1 MDPNQRPHSRDKKV
15 AEGTANV
22 GKGEQ
27 VAAGGPVGGQD
38 HRPGAQSQP
47 GQQQKREGV
56 TRRSGSLLPLL
67 LLVVVAFF
75 LLRTCSGSG
84 AGMSGSTGTVPTGP
98 SIEIQETQPE
108 ESNTFMTEETYVA
121 PEPAQE
127 EPVVTTVAD
136 TARDKRVVLKG
147 GGKDTVTIMVYMCGT
162 DLESKHSM
170 GTADMKE
177 MLNASMSDKVNLII
191 CTGGCKQWKNNVVS
205 NAVNQIYQIDNGKL
219 YRLEENFGTKAMTD
233 PTNLTSFIQYCTKNF
248 PADRNALILWDH
260 GGGSVAGYGYDEKT
274 RSAASM
280 DLTKLNSALKNAGC
294 VFEWIG
300 FDACLMATLETALV
314 CNDYADY
321 LVASEETEPGTGW
334 YYTNWLT
341 KLSKN
346 TSTPMVD
353 LGKTIV
359 DDFVGAST
367 RASSNTQVTLSV
379 IDLAEL
385 QGTIPQ
391 SFKDF
396 ATSTHRLLKSD
407 NYQQVSDARANV
419 RQFSVRSRI
428 NQIDLVDF
436 ANRIGTNESKALA
449 EALKGCVKY
458 NGSNISRAYGV
469 SIFFPYESLQSVNSA
484 VAVYQDLGLSDE
496 YTDCIRSFAS
506 MESAGQISANST
518 YGGGDLFSSLLG
530 GGSSPNIGSLF
541 GSSSGGSS
549 GSYGGGL
556 DASTI
561 LQLLGAFGGRSM
573 PQELSWMDQD
583 VVEES
588 AQYVADH
595 HIDPSRITVTDRNG
609 TKVLALSDEEWKL
622 IQTVELNIFA
632 DDGEGYIDLGRDNT
646 FDWTDN
652 GELLLEFDGTWLTID
667 GHACAYYLE
676 SDTENDD
683 GTWTTVGRIPAKL
696 NDELVNLEVVFDAE
710 HPDGSITGAYP
721 FYNEGETETQAKGGI
736 PLQPGDTVQLLCDY
750 YSYDNE
756 YDAAYTLGDS
766 FTVGDNAPVIAN
778 MKLSGI
784 DRCSACWRL
793 TDIYGNHYW
802 TPAIDY

>member
-15 AEGTANV
+15 SEGTAHV
-22 GKGEQ
+22 GKGDQ
-27 VAAGGPVGGQD
+27 VAAGGPVGGQES
-38 HRPGAQSQP
+38 RPGVKPQQP
-47 GQQQKREGV
+47 QQQRENV
-56 TRRSGSLLPLL
+56 TRRSGSILPILLIF
-67 LLVVVAFF
+67 LVLFL
-75 LLRTCSGSG
+75 LLRTCSSSG
-84 AGMSGSTGTVPTGP
+84 AGSGLLGGSAEPTG
-98 SIEIQETQPE
+98 ETVTIQETQPAE
-108 ESNTFMTEETYVA
+108 TNTFMTEETYVA
-121 PEPAQE
+121 EEPAQE
-127 EPVVTTVAD
+127 EPVVTTVASS
-136 TARDKRVVLKG
+136 ARDKRVVLKG
-147 GGKDTVTIMVYMCGT
+147 NGKDTVTIMVYMCGT

-170 GTADMKE
+170 GTADLKE
-177 MLNASMSDKVNLII
+177 MLNASMSDKVNLIV
-191 CTGGCKQWKNNVVS
+191 CTGGCKQWQNNVVS

-219 YRLEENFGTKAMTD
+219 YRLEENFGNKAMTD

-359 DDFVGAST
+359 DDFVGVST
-367 RASSNTQVTLSV
+367 RASSGAQVTLSV

-385 QGTIPQ
+385 SGTVPQ

-396 ATSTHRLLKSD
+396 STSTCSLLKSN
-407 NYQQVSDARANV
+407 NYQVVSDARANV
-419 RQFSVRSRI
+419 RQFSVQSRI

-436 ANRIGTNESKALA
+436 ANRIGTSEAKALA

-458 NGSNISRAYGV
+458 NGSSISRAYGV
-469 SIFFPYESLQSVNSA
+469 SIYFPYESLQSINSA
-484 VAVYQDLGLSDE
+484 VAVYNDLGLEEE
-496 YTDCIRSFAS
+496 YTNCIRSFAS
-506 MESAGQISANST
+506 MASAGQISSNSY

-530 GGSSPNIGSLF
+530 GGGSSGSPSLF
-541 GSSSGGSS
+541 GSLMGDSGGSS
-549 GSYGGGL
+549 SGGGL

-561 LQLLGAFGGRSM
+561 LGLLSAFGGRSM
-573 PQELSWMDQD
+573 PQDLSWVDKD
-583 VVEES
+583 LVEEQ
-588 AQYVADH
+588 AQYVADN
-595 HIDPSRITVTDRNG
+595 HIDPSRIVISDKDSK
-609 TKVLALSDEEWKL
+609 KVLSLSDDEWKL
-622 IQTVELNIFA
+622 IQTVELNVFV
-632 DDGEGYIDLGRDNT
+632 DDGEGFIDLGRDNV
-646 FDWTDN
+646 FEWDDSD
-652 GELLLEFDGTWLTID
+652 LLLDYDGTWLTID

-676 SDTENDD
+676 SDTDNGD
-683 GTWTTVGRIPAKL
+683 GTWTTVGRIPAQL
-696 NDELVNLEVVFDAE
+696 NGELVYLKVVFDAQN
-710 HPDGSITGAYP
+710 PDGAVTGAYP
-721 FYNEGETETQAKGGI
+721 IYNDGETEVQAKGAI
-736 PLQPGDTVQLLCDY
+736 PLAQGDTIQLLCDY

-756 YDAAYTLGDS
+756 YDATYTLGES
-766 FTVGDNAPVIAN
+766 FTVGASDPVISN
-778 MKLSGI
+778 MKLTGF
-784 DRCSACWRL
+784 DNCSVTWRL

>member
-15 AEGTANV
+15 AEGTAHV

-38 HRPGAQSQP
+38 SRPGSQP
-47 GQQQKREGV
+47 QQRQREGV
-56 TRRSGSLLPLL
+56 TRRSGSILPLL
-67 LLVVVAFF
+67 LFVVVIFL

-84 AGMSGSTGTVPTGP
+84 AGSLLGGSTEPTGQTVT
-98 SIEIQETQPE
+98 IQETQPE
-108 ESNTFMTEETYVA
+108 EANTFMTEETYVA

-127 EPVVTTVAD
+127 EPVITTVASS
-136 TARDKRVVLKG
+136 ARDKRVVLKG

-177 MLNASMSDKVNLII
+177 MLNASMSDKVNLIV

-219 YRLEENFGTKAMTD
+219 YRLEEDFGNKAMTD
-233 PTNLTSFIQYCTKNF
+233 PTNLTAFIQYCTKNF

-260 GGGSVAGYGYDEKT
+260 GGGSVTGYGYDEKS
-274 RSAASM
+274 RNAASM

-314 CNDYADY
+314 CNEYADY

-341 KLSKN
+341 KISKN

-359 DDFVGAST
+359 DDFVGVST
-367 RASSNTQVTLSV
+367 RASSGSQVTLSL

-385 QGTIPQ
+385 QGTVPQ

-396 ATSTHRLLKSD
+396 AISTHSLLKSD
-407 NYQQVSDARANV
+407 NYQVVSDARANV

-436 ANRIGTNESKALA
+436 ANRIGTSESKALA
-449 EALKGCVKY
+449 EALKSCVKY
-458 NGSNISRAYGV
+458 NGSNISKAYGV

-530 GGSSPNIGSLF
+530 GSSGSPVGSLL
-541 GSSSGGSS
+541 GSSSSGSS
-549 GSYGGGL
+549 GSYGGL

-561 LQLLGAFGGRSM
+561 LGLLSAFGGRSM
-573 PQELSWMDQD
+573 PQELSWVDTD
-583 VVEES
+583 VVEDS

-595 HIDPSRITVTDRNG
+595 HIDPSHITVTDRNG
-609 TKVLALSDEEWKL
+609 TKVLSLTDEEWKL
-622 IQTVELNIFA
+622 IQTVELNVFV
-632 DDGEGYIDLGRDNT
+632 DDGAGFIDLGRDNT
-646 FDWTDN
+646 FEWTDN
-652 GELLLEFDGTWLTID
+652 GELLLDFDGTWMTID

-696 NDELVNLEVVFDAE
+696 NDEFVDLRVVFDAE
-710 HPDGSITGAYP
+710 HPDGAITGAYP
-721 FYNEGETETQAKGGI
+721 FYNDGETDAAPKGGI
-736 PLQPGDTVQLLCDY
+736 PLSQGDTIQLLCDY
-750 YSYDNE
+750 YTYD
-756 YDAAYTLGDS
+756 DAYNATYTLGDS
-766 FTVGDNAPVIAN
+766 FTVGASEPVIAN
-778 MKLSGI
+778 MKLSGF
-784 DRCSACWRL
+784 DHCSVCWRL

-802 TPAIDY
+802 TPAIEY